1 MTEEDLRVKIGKLEV
16 ESDQKEHEIIQY
28 LEKIEQLE
36 DTIMRLELLIPDE
49 DEKSNKKRKKS
60 KDSKS
65 AILIEEKE
73 KEIRD
78 LKDKMGFLRKE
89 KVQLQQ
95 KVEQFIKENPN
106 STVIRIEEEQ
116 KPLEILIKELQD
128 KINKQ
133 NFIIRDLQSKLTLNE
148 KLDNNNKLDDT
159 SMLNTDQNN
168 DLKKCVYFKND
179 IINELI
185 TLIQSQET
193 LLSDEIIKSKLQ
205 SLQDLNK
212 KLDTQIAK
220 F

>member
-1 MTEEDLRVKIGKLEV
+1 MTEEEFRARIGELEV

-49 DEKSNKKRKKS
+49 EEKSNKKRKKS

-65 AILIEEKE
+65 AIRIEEKE
-73 KEIRD
+73 KEIRE

-116 KPLEILIKELQD
+116 QPLEILIKELQD

-133 NFIIRDLQSKLTLNE
+133 NFKIKDLQSQ
-148 KLDNNNKLDDT
+148 LDNNKIDDT

-168 DLKKCVYFKND
+168 GLKKCINFKD
-179 IINELI
+179 EIINELI
-185 TLIQSQET
+185 NLVQSHEN
-193 LLSDEIIKSKLQ
+193 LLSDEIVKSKLKA
-205 SLQDLNK
+205 LQDYNK
-212 KLDTQIAK
+212 KLNTQIAK

>member
-1 MTEEDLRVKIGKLEV
+1 MTEEDLRAKVGKLEV
-16 ESDQKEHEIIQY
+16 ETDQKEHEIIQY

-49 DEKSNKKRKKS
+49 SNKKRKKS

-106 STVIRIEEEQ
+106 STVIRIEEEEQ
-116 KPLEILIKELQD
+116 PLEILIKELQD

-133 NFIIRDLQSKLTLNE
+133 NFVIRDLQSKLTSHD
-148 KLDNNNKLDDT
+148 KLENNKLDDST
-159 SMLNTDQNN
+159 MLNVDNG
-168 DLKKCVYFKND
+168 LKKCIDFKND

-185 TLIQSQET
+185 TFVQSNEILLTDKTIQS
-193 LLSDEIIKSKLQ
+193 KLK

-212 KLDTQIAK
+212 KLNTEIAK

>member
-1 MTEEDLRVKIGKLEV
+1 MTEEDLRAKIGKLEV
-16 ESDQKEHEIIQY
+16 ETDQKEHEIIQY

-49 DEKSNKKRKKS
+49 SNKKRKKS

-65 AILIEEKE
+65 AIFIEEKE

-106 STVIRIEEEQ
+106 STVIRIEEEEQ
-116 KPLEILIKELQD
+116 PLEILIKELQD

-133 NFIIRDLQSKLTLNE
+133 NFVIRDLQSKLTSND
-148 KLDNNNKLDDT
+148 KLENNKLDD
-159 SMLNTDQNN
+159 SSSKLNMDQHNG
-168 DLKKCVYFKND
+168 LKKCIDFKND

-185 TLIQSQET
+185 TFVQSNEILLNDKTIQS
-193 LLSDEIIKSKLQ
+193 KLK

-212 KLDTQIAK
+212 KLNTEIAK

>member
-1 MTEEDLRVKIGKLEV
+1 MTEEEFRDRISELER
-16 ESDQKEHEIIQY
+16 ESDNKEHEIIQY

-49 DEKSNKKRKKS
+49 SNKKRKKS

-73 KEIRD
+73 NEIRE
-78 LKDKMGFLRKE
+78 LKDRMGFLRKE

-95 KVEQFIKENPN
+95 KVALFTKENPN

-133 NFIIRDLQSKLTLNE
+133 NFQIKDLQSQQF
-148 KLDNNNKLDDT
+148 DDT

-168 DLKKCVYFKND
+168 GIKKCIDFKNE

-185 TLIQSQET
+185 NLVQSHEN
-193 LLSDEIIKSKLQ
+193 LLSDEIIQSKLK
-205 SLQDLNK
+205 SLQDYNK

>member
-1 MTEEDLRVKIGKLEV
+1 MTEEDLRAKIGKLEV
-16 ESDQKEHEIIQY
+16 EMDQKEHEIIQY

-49 DEKSNKKRKKS
+49 SNKKRKKS

-65 AILIEEKE
+65 AIFIEEKE
-73 KEIRD
+73 KEIRE
-78 LKDKMGFLRKE
+78 LKDRMGFLRKE

-95 KVEQFIKENPN
+95 KVELFTKENPN
-106 STVIRIEEEQ
+106 STVFRIEEEEQ
-116 KPLEILIKELQD
+116 PLEILIKELQD

-133 NFIIRDLQSKLTLNE
+133 NFVIKDLQSQLTSNE
-148 KLDNNNKLDDT
+148 KLENNKLDDS
-159 SMLNTDQNN
+159 SMLNMDQNN
-168 DLKKCVYFKND
+168 GLKKCIDFKND

-185 TLIQSQET
+185 NLVQSHEN
-193 LLSDEIIKSKLQ
+193 LLSDEIVLSKLK

-212 KLDTQIAK
+212 KLNTEIAK

>member
-1 MTEEDLRVKIGKLEV
+1 MTEEDLRAKIGKLEV
-16 ESDQKEHEIIQY
+16 ETDQKEHEIIQY

-49 DEKSNKKRKKS
+49 SNKKRKKS

-106 STVIRIEEEQ
+106 STVIRIEEEEQ
-116 KPLEILIKELQD
+116 PLEILIKELQD

-133 NFIIRDLQSKLTLNE
+133 NFVIRDLQSQVTSNDKLE
-148 KLDNNNKLDDT
+148 NNKLDDST
-159 SMLNTDQNN
+159 MLNMDQHNG
-168 DLKKCVYFKND
+168 LKKCIDFKND

-185 TLIQSQET
+185 TFVQSNEILLNDKTIQS
-193 LLSDEIIKSKLQ
+193 KLK

-212 KLDTQIAK
+212 KLNTEIAK

>member
-1 MTEEDLRVKIGKLEV
+1 MTEEDLRAKIGKLEV
-16 ESDQKEHEIIQY
+16 ETDQKEHEIIQY

-49 DEKSNKKRKKS
+49 SNKKRKKS

-106 STVIRIEEEQ
+106 STVIRIEEEEQ
-116 KPLEILIKELQD
+116 PLEILIKELQD

-133 NFIIRDLQSKLTLNE
+133 NFVIRDLQSKLTSND
-148 KLDNNNKLDDT
+148 KLENNKLDDSS
-159 SMLNTDQNN
+159 SMLNLDQHHNG
-168 DLKKCVYFKND
+168 LKKCIDFKND

-185 TLIQSQET
+185 TFVQSNEILLNDKTIQS
-193 LLSDEIIKSKLQ
+193 KLK

-212 KLDTQIAK
+212 KLNTEIAK

>member
-1 MTEEDLRVKIGKLEV
+1 MTEEEFRDRISELER
-16 ESDQKEHEIIQY
+16 ESDNKEHEIIQY

-49 DEKSNKKRKKS
+49 SNKKRKKS

-73 KEIRD
+73 NEIRE
-78 LKDKMGFLRKE
+78 LKDRMGFLRKE

-95 KVEQFIKENPN
+95 KVELFAKENPN

-133 NFIIRDLQSKLTLNE
+133 NFIIRDLQSQLNLNE
-148 KLDNNNKLDDT
+148 KLDNNKLEDT
-159 SMLNTDQNN
+159 SMLNADQNN
-168 DLKKCVYFKND
+168 VLKKCVDFKND

-212 KLDTQIAK
+212 KLDDQIAK

>member
-1 MTEEDLRVKIGKLEV
+1 MTEEELRVKIGKLEV
-16 ESDQKEHEIIQY
+16 ESDNKEHEIIQY

-49 DEKSNKKRKKS
+49 EEKSNKKRKKS

-116 KPLEILIKELQD
+116 QPLEILIKELQD

-133 NFIIRDLQSKLTLNE
+133 NFVIRDLQSQLTSNDKLE
-148 KLDNNNKLDDT
+148 NNKLDDSS
-159 SMLNTDQNN
+159 SMLNMDQHNG
-168 DLKKCVYFKND
+168 LKKCIDFKND

-185 TLIQSQET
+185 TFVQSNEILLNDKTIQS
-193 LLSDEIIKSKLQ
+193 KLK
-205 SLQDLNK
+205 SLQDLNN
-212 KLDTQIAK
+212 KLNTQIAK

>member
-1 MTEEDLRVKIGKLEV
+1 MTEEDLRAKLGKLEV

-49 DEKSNKKRKKS
+49 EEKSNKKRKKS

-65 AILIEEKE
+65 VILIEEKE
-73 KEIRD
+73 KEIRE
-78 LKDKMGFLRKE
+78 LKDRMGFLRKE

-133 NFIIRDLQSKLTLNE
+133 NFIIRDLQSQLSLNE
-148 KLDNNNKLDDT
+148 KLDNNKLDDT

>member
-1 MTEEDLRVKIGKLEV
+1 MTEEDLRAKIGKLEV
-16 ESDQKEHEIIQY
+16 ETDQKEHEIIQY

-49 DEKSNKKRKKS
+49 SNKKRKKS

-106 STVIRIEEEQ
+106 STVIRIEEEEQ
-116 KPLEILIKELQD
+116 PLEILIKELQD

-133 NFIIRDLQSKLTLNE
+133 NFVIRDLQSQLTSNDKLE
-148 KLDNNNKLDDT
+148 NNKLDDST
-159 SMLNTDQNN
+159 MLNMDQNN
-168 DLKKCVYFKND
+168 GLKKCIDFKND

-185 TLIQSQET
+185 TFVQSNET
-193 LLSDEIIKSKLQ
+193 LLNDKTIQSKLK
-205 SLQDLNK
+205 SLQDLNN
-212 KLDTQIAK
+212 KLNTQIAK

>member
-1 MTEEDLRVKIGKLEV
+1 MTEEDLRAKLGKLEV
-16 ESDQKEHEIIQY
+16 ESDQKEYEIIQY

-49 DEKSNKKRKKS
+49 EEKSNKKRKKS

-65 AILIEEKE
+65 VILIEEKE
-73 KEIRD
+73 KEIRE

-95 KVEQFIKENPN
+95 KVEQFTKENPN
-106 STVIRIEEEQ
+106 STVFRIEEEQ

-133 NFIIRDLQSKLTLNE
+133 NFQIKDLQSQLSSIE
-148 KLDNNNKLDDT
+148 KLDRNKPDDT

-168 DLKKCVYFKND
+168 GLKKCIDFKND

-185 TLIQSQET
+185 NLVQSHEN
-193 LLSDEIIKSKLQ
+193 LLSDEIILSKLK
-205 SLQDLNK
+205 SLQDYNK

>member
-1 MTEEDLRVKIGKLEV
+1 MTEEDLRAKIGKLEV
-16 ESDQKEHEIIQY
+16 ETDQKEHEIIQY

-36 DTIMRLELLIPDE
+36 DTILRLELLIPDE
-49 DEKSNKKRKKS
+49 SNKKRKKS

-106 STVIRIEEEQ
+106 STVIRIEEEEQ
-116 KPLEILIKELQD
+116 PLEILIKELQD

-133 NFIIRDLQSKLTLNE
+133 NFVIRDLQSKLTSND
-148 KLDNNNKLDDT
+148 KLENNKLDDSS
-159 SMLNTDQNN
+159 SMLNMDQHNG
-168 DLKKCVYFKND
+168 LKKCIDFKND

-185 TLIQSQET
+185 TFVQSNEILLNDKTIQS
-193 LLSDEIIKSKLQ
+193 KLK

-212 KLDTQIAK
+212 KLNTEIAK

>member
-1 MTEEDLRVKIGKLEV
+1 MTEEDLRAKIGKLEV
-16 ESDQKEHEIIQY
+16 ETDQKEHEIIQY

-49 DEKSNKKRKKS
+49 EEKSNKKRKKS

-65 AILIEEKE
+65 AILINEKE

-95 KVEQFIKENPN
+95 KVEQFTKKNPN
-106 STVIRIEEEQ
+106 STVFRIEEEEQ
-116 KPLEILIKELQD
+116 PLEILIKELQD

-133 NFIIRDLQSKLTLNE
+133 NFVIRDLQSQLTSNDKLE
-148 KLDNNNKLDDT
+148 NNKLDDST
-159 SMLNTDQNN
+159 MLNMDQNN
-168 DLKKCVYFKND
+168 GLKKCIDFKND

-185 TLIQSQET
+185 TFVQSNET
-193 LLSDEIIKSKLQ
+193 LLNDKTIQSKLK
-205 SLQDLNK
+205 SLQDLNN
-212 KLDTQIAK
+212 KLNTQIAK

>member
-1 MTEEDLRVKIGKLEV
+1 MTEENLRAKIGKLEV

-49 DEKSNKKRKKS
+49 EEKSNKKRKKS

-65 AILIEEKE
+65 VILIEEKE
-73 KEIRD
+73 KEIRE
-78 LKDKMGFLRKE
+78 LKDRMGFLRKE

-133 NFIIRDLQSKLTLNE
+133 NFIIRDLQSQLNLNE
-148 KLDNNNKLDDT
+148 KLDNNKLDDT
-159 SMLNTDQNN
+159 SMLNKDQNN

-205 SLQDLNK
+205 SLEDLNE
-212 KLDTQIAK
+212 KLNTQIAK

>member
-1 MTEEDLRVKIGKLEV
+1 MTEEDLRAKIGKLEV
-16 ESDQKEHEIIQY
+16 ETDQKEHEIIQY

-49 DEKSNKKRKKS
+49 SNKKRKKS

-106 STVIRIEEEQ
+106 STVIRIEEEEQ
-116 KPLEILIKELQD
+116 PLEILIKELQD

-133 NFIIRDLQSKLTLNE
+133 NFVIRDLQSKLTSHD
-148 KLDNNNKLDDT
+148 KLENNKLDDST
-159 SMLNTDQNN
+159 MLNVDNG
-168 DLKKCVYFKND
+168 LKKCIDFKND

-185 TLIQSQET
+185 TFVQSNEILLTDKTIQS
-193 LLSDEIIKSKLQ
+193 KLK

-212 KLDTQIAK
+212 KLNTEIAK

>member
-1 MTEEDLRVKIGKLEV
+1 MTEEEFRARIGELEV

-49 DEKSNKKRKKS
+49 EEKSNKKRKKS

-65 AILIEEKE
+65 AILIDEKE

-133 NFIIRDLQSKLTLNE
+133 NFQIKDLQSR
-148 KLDNNNKLDDT
+148 LDT
-159 SMLNTDQNN
+159 GQNN
-168 DLKKCVYFKND
+168 GLKKCIDFKDD

-185 TLIQSQET
+185 TFVQSHET
-193 LLSDEIIKSKLQ
+193 LLSDKTIQTKLK
-205 SLQDLNK
+205 SLQDLNT

>member
-1 MTEEDLRVKIGKLEV
+1 MTEEDLRAKIGKLEV
-16 ESDQKEHEIIQY
+16 ETDQKEHEIIQY

-49 DEKSNKKRKKS
+49 SNKKRKKS

-106 STVIRIEEEQ
+106 STVIRIEEEEQ
-116 KPLEILIKELQD
+116 PLEILIKELQD

-133 NFIIRDLQSKLTLNE
+133 NFVIRDLQSQLTSNDKLE
-148 KLDNNNKLDDT
+148 NNKLDDS
-159 SMLNTDQNN
+159 SMLNMDQHHNG
-168 DLKKCVYFKND
+168 LKKCIDFKND

-185 TLIQSQET
+185 TFVQSNEILLNDKTIQ
-193 LLSDEIIKSKLQ
+193 LKLK

-212 KLDTQIAK
+212 KLNTEIAK

>member
-1 MTEEDLRVKIGKLEV
+1 MTEEELRARIGELEV

-49 DEKSNKKRKKS
+49 SNKKRKKS

-73 KEIRD
+73 KEIRE

-95 KVEQFIKENPN
+95 EVERFTKMNPN
-106 STVIRIEEEQ
+106 STVIRIEEKKE
-116 KPLEILIKELQD
+116 PLEPLIKELQD
-128 KINKQ
+128 KINQQ
-133 NFIIRDLQSKLTLNE
+133 NFIIKDLQSQLKSNE
-148 KLDNNNKLDDT
+148 KLDINELDNT
-159 SMLNTDQNN
+159 SMLKTDQNN
-168 DLKKCVYFKND
+168 VLKKCIDFKNE

-185 TLIQSQET
+185 ILIQSYET
-193 LLSDEIIKSKLQ
+193 LLSDETIQLKLK

>member
-1 MTEEDLRVKIGKLEV
+1 MTEDDLRAKIGKLEV
-16 ESDQKEHEIIQY
+16 ETDQKEHEIIQY

-49 DEKSNKKRKKS
+49 SNKKRKKS

-106 STVIRIEEEQ
+106 STVIRIEEEEQ
-116 KPLEILIKELQD
+116 PLEILIKELQD

-133 NFIIRDLQSKLTLNE
+133 NFVIRDLQSKLTSND
-148 KLDNNNKLDDT
+148 KLENNKLDDSS
-159 SMLNTDQNN
+159 SMLNMDQHNG
-168 DLKKCVYFKND
+168 LKKCIDFKND

-185 TLIQSQET
+185 TFVQSNEILLNDKTIQS
-193 LLSDEIIKSKLQ
+193 KLK

-212 KLDTQIAK
+212 KLNTEIAK

>member
-1 MTEEDLRVKIGKLEV
+1 MTEEDLRAKIGKLEV
-16 ESDQKEHEIIQY
+16 ETDQKEHEIIQY

-49 DEKSNKKRKKS
+49 SNKKRKKS

-65 AILIEEKE
+65 AIFIEEKE

-106 STVIRIEEEQ
+106 STVIRIEEEEQ
-116 KPLEILIKELQD
+116 PLEILIKELQD

-133 NFIIRDLQSKLTLNE
+133 NFVIRDLQSKLTSND
-148 KLDNNNKLDDT
+148 KLENNKLDDSS
-159 SMLNTDQNN
+159 SMLNMDQHNG
-168 DLKKCVYFKND
+168 LKKCIDFKND

-185 TLIQSQET
+185 TFVQSNEILLNDKTIQS
-193 LLSDEIIKSKLQ
+193 KLK

-212 KLDTQIAK
+212 KLNTEIAK

>member
-1 MTEEDLRVKIGKLEV
+1 MTEEDLRAKIGKLEV
-16 ESDQKEHEIIQY
+16 ETDQKEHEIIQY

-49 DEKSNKKRKKS
+49 SNKKRKKS

-106 STVIRIEEEQ
+106 STVIRIEEEEQ
-116 KPLEILIKELQD
+116 PLEILIKELQD

-133 NFIIRDLQSKLTLNE
+133 NFINESRKL
-148 KLDNNNKLDDT
+148 KR
-159 SMLNTDQNN
+159 
-168 DLKKCVYFKND
+168 
-179 IINELI
+179 
-185 TLIQSQET
+185 
-193 LLSDEIIKSKLQ
+193 
-205 SLQDLNK
+205 
-212 KLDTQIAK
+212 
-220 F
+220 

>member
-1 MTEEDLRVKIGKLEV
+1 MTEEEFRARIGELEV

-73 KEIRD
+73 KQLRE

-95 KVEQFIKENPN
+95 KVEQFTKENPN

-116 KPLEILIKELQD
+116 QPLEILIKELQD
-128 KINKQ
+128 KINNQ
-133 NFIIRDLQSKLTLNE
+133 NFHIKDLQSKLE
-148 KLDNNNKLDDT
+148 DNKLDDT

-168 DLKKCVYFKND
+168 GLKKCIDFKND

-185 TLIQSQET
+185 TLIQSQEI
-193 LLSDEIIKSKLQ
+193 LLSDEIILSKLQ

-212 KLDTQIAK
+212 KLNTQIAK

>member
-1 MTEEDLRVKIGKLEV
+1 MTEEELRTRIGELEV

-49 DEKSNKKRKKS
+49 SNKKRKKS

-73 KEIRD
+73 KEIRE

-95 KVEQFIKENPN
+95 KVERFTKKNPN
-106 STVIRIEEEQ
+106 STVIRIEEKKE
-116 KPLEILIKELQD
+116 PLEPLIKELQD
-128 KINKQ
+128 KINQQ
-133 NFIIRDLQSKLTLNE
+133 NFIIKDLQSQPK
-148 KLDNNNKLDDT
+148 
-159 SMLNTDQNN
+159 TDQNN
-168 DLKKCVYFKND
+168 GLKKCIDFKND

-185 TLIQSQET
+185 TFIQSHET
-193 LLSDEIIKSKLQ
+193 LLSDETIQFKLK
-205 SLQDLNK
+205 SLQDLNN
-212 KLDTQIAK
+212 KLNTQIAK

>member
-1 MTEEDLRVKIGKLEV
+1 MTEEEFRDRISELER
-16 ESDQKEHEIIQY
+16 ESDNKEHEIIQY

-49 DEKSNKKRKKS
+49 SNKKRKKS

-73 KEIRD
+73 NEIRE
-78 LKDKMGFLRKE
+78 LKDRMGFLRKE

-95 KVEQFIKENPN
+95 KVEQFTKENPN

-116 KPLEILIKELQD
+116 QPLEVLIKELQD

-133 NFIIRDLQSKLTLNE
+133 NFIIRDLQSQLNLNE
-148 KLDNNNKLDDT
+148 KLDNNKLEDT
-159 SMLNTDQNN
+159 SMLNADQNN
-168 DLKKCVYFKND
+168 VLKKCVDFKND

-212 KLDTQIAK
+212 KLDDQIAK

>member
-1 MTEEDLRVKIGKLEV
+1 
-16 ESDQKEHEIIQY
+16 
-28 LEKIEQLE
+28 
-36 DTIMRLELLIPDE
+36 MRLELLIPDE
-49 DEKSNKKRKKS
+49 SNKKRKKS

-106 STVIRIEEEQ
+106 STVIRIEEEEQ
-116 KPLEILIKELQD
+116 PLEILIKELQD

-133 NFIIRDLQSKLTLNE
+133 NFVIRDLQSQLTSNDKLE
-148 KLDNNNKLDDT
+148 NNKLDDST
-159 SMLNTDQNN
+159 MLNMDQNN
-168 DLKKCVYFKND
+168 GLKKCIDFKND

-185 TLIQSQET
+185 TFVQSNET
-193 LLSDEIIKSKLQ
+193 LLNDKTIQSKLK
-205 SLQDLNK
+205 SLQDLNN
-212 KLDTQIAK
+212 KLNTQIAK

>member
-1 MTEEDLRVKIGKLEV
+1 MTEEEFRARIGELEV

-73 KEIRD
+73 KQLRE

-116 KPLEILIKELQD
+116 QPLEILIKELQD

-133 NFIIRDLQSKLTLNE
+133 NFHIKNLHQKLE
-148 KLDNNNKLDDT
+148 DNKLDDT

-168 DLKKCVYFKND
+168 GLKKCIDFKND

-185 TLIQSQET
+185 TLIQSQEI
-193 LLSDEIIKSKLQ
+193 LLSDEIILSKLQ

-212 KLDTQIAK
+212 KLNTQIAK

>member
-1 MTEEDLRVKIGKLEV
+1 MTEEDLRAKLGKLEV

-49 DEKSNKKRKKS
+49 EEKSNKKRKKS

-65 AILIEEKE
+65 VILLEEKE
-73 KEIRD
+73 KEIRE
-78 LKDKMGFLRKE
+78 LKDRMGFLRKE

-133 NFIIRDLQSKLTLNE
+133 NFIIRDLQSQLSLNE
-148 KLDNNNKLDDT
+148 KLDNNKLDDT

>member
-1 MTEEDLRVKIGKLEV
+1 MTEEDLRAKIGKLEV
-16 ESDQKEHEIIQY
+16 ETDQKEHEIIQY

-49 DEKSNKKRKKS
+49 SNKKRKKS

-95 KVEQFIKENPN
+95 KVEQFTKENPN
-106 STVIRIEEEQ
+106 STVFRIEEEEQ
-116 KPLEILIKELQD
+116 PLEILIKELQD

-133 NFIIRDLQSKLTLNE
+133 NFVIRDLQSKLTSHD
-148 KLDNNNKLDDT
+148 KLENNKLDDST
-159 SMLNTDQNN
+159 MLNVDNG
-168 DLKKCVYFKND
+168 LKKCIDFKND

-185 TLIQSQET
+185 TFVQSNEILLTDKTIQS
-193 LLSDEIIKSKLQ
+193 KLK

-212 KLDTQIAK
+212 KLNTEIAK

>member
-1 MTEEDLRVKIGKLEV
+1 MTEEEFRARIGELEV

-73 KEIRD
+73 KQLRE

-95 KVEQFIKENPN
+95 KVEQFTKENPN

-116 KPLEILIKELQD
+116 QPLEILIKELQD
-128 KINKQ
+128 KINNQ
-133 NFIIRDLQSKLTLNE
+133 NFHIKDLQSKLE
-148 KLDNNNKLDDT
+148 DNKLDDT
-159 SMLNTDQNN
+159 SMLITDQNN
-168 DLKKCVYFKND
+168 GLKKCIDFKND

-185 TLIQSQET
+185 TLIQSQEI
-193 LLSDEIIKSKLQ
+193 LLSDEIILSKLQ

-212 KLDTQIAK
+212 KLNTQIAK

>member
-1 MTEEDLRVKIGKLEV
+1 MTEEEFRARIGELEV

-36 DTIMRLELLIPDE
+36 DIIMRLELLIPDE
-49 DEKSNKKRKKS
+49 EEKSNKKRKKS

-65 AILIEEKE
+65 AILIDEKE

-133 NFIIRDLQSKLTLNE
+133 NFQIKDLQSR
-148 KLDNNNKLDDT
+148 LDT
-159 SMLNTDQNN
+159 GQNN
-168 DLKKCVYFKND
+168 GLKKCIDFKDD

-185 TLIQSQET
+185 TFVQSHET
-193 LLSDEIIKSKLQ
+193 LLNDKTIQSKLK
-205 SLQDLNK
+205 SLQDLNT
-212 KLDTQIAK
+212 KLNSQIAK

>member
-1 MTEEDLRVKIGKLEV
+1 MTEEDLRAKIGKLEV
-16 ESDQKEHEIIQY
+16 ETDQKEHEIIQY

-49 DEKSNKKRKKS
+49 SNKKRKKS

-65 AILIEEKE
+65 AIFIEEKE
-73 KEIRD
+73 KEIRE
-78 LKDKMGFLRKE
+78 LKDRMGFLRKE

-95 KVEQFIKENPN
+95 KVELFTKENPN
-106 STVIRIEEEQ
+106 STVFRIEEEEQ
-116 KPLEILIKELQD
+116 PLEILIKELQD

-133 NFIIRDLQSKLTLNE
+133 NFVIKDLQSQLTSNE
-148 KLDNNNKLDDT
+148 KLENNKLDDS
-159 SMLNTDQNN
+159 SMLNMDQNN
-168 DLKKCVYFKND
+168 GLKKCIDFKND

-185 TLIQSQET
+185 NLVQSHEN
-193 LLSDEIIKSKLQ
+193 LLSDEIVLSKLK

-212 KLDTQIAK
+212 KLNTEIAK

>member
-1 MTEEDLRVKIGKLEV
+1 MTEEEFRDRISELER
-16 ESDQKEHEIIQY
+16 ESDNKEHEIIQY

-49 DEKSNKKRKKS
+49 SNKKRKKS

-73 KEIRD
+73 NEIRE
-78 LKDKMGFLRKE
+78 LKDRMGFLRKE

-95 KVEQFIKENPN
+95 KVEQFTKENPN

-116 KPLEILIKELQD
+116 QPLEVLIKELQD
-128 KINKQ
+128 KINNQ
-133 NFIIRDLQSKLTLNE
+133 NFIIRDLQSQLNLNE
-148 KLDNNNKLDDT
+148 KLDNNKLEDT
-159 SMLNTDQNN
+159 SMLNADQNN
-168 DLKKCVYFKND
+168 VLKKCVDFKND

-212 KLDTQIAK
+212 KLDDQIAK

>member
-1 MTEEDLRVKIGKLEV
+1 MTEEEFRARIGELEV

-49 DEKSNKKRKKS
+49 EEKSNKKRKKS

-65 AILIEEKE
+65 AILIDEKE

-116 KPLEILIKELQD
+116 QPLEILIKELQD

-133 NFIIRDLQSKLTLNE
+133 NFQIKDLQSKLN
-148 KLDNNNKLDDT
+148 LDNT
-159 SMLNTDQNN
+159 SMLATNHN
-168 DLKKCVYFKND
+168 DGLKKCIDFKND

-185 TLIQSQET
+185 TFVQSHET
-193 LLSDEIIKSKLQ
+193 LLNDKTIQSKLK
-205 SLQDLNK
+205 SLQDLNT
-212 KLDTQIAK
+212 KLNSQIAK

>member
-1 MTEEDLRVKIGKLEV
+1 MTEEEFRARIGELEV

-49 DEKSNKKRKKS
+49 EEKSNKKRKKS

-73 KEIRD
+73 KEIRE

-116 KPLEILIKELQD
+116 QPLEILIKELQD

-133 NFIIRDLQSKLTLNE
+133 NFQIKNLQSQLE
-148 KLDNNNKLDDT
+148 DNKLDDT
-159 SMLNTDQNN
+159 TMLKTDQNN
-168 DLKKCVYFKND
+168 GLKKCIDFKD
-179 IINELI
+179 EIINELI
-185 TLIQSQET
+185 TFVQSHET
-193 LLSDEIIKSKLQ
+193 LLSDKTIQTKLK

-212 KLDTQIAK
+212 KLNIQIAK

>member
-1 MTEEDLRVKIGKLEV
+1 MTEEDLRAKIGKLEV
-16 ESDQKEHEIIQY
+16 ETDQKEHEIIQY

-49 DEKSNKKRKKS
+49 SNKKRKKS

-106 STVIRIEEEQ
+106 STVIRIEEEEQ
-116 KPLEILIKELQD
+116 PLEILIKELQD

-133 NFIIRDLQSKLTLNE
+133 NFVIRDLQSKLTSND
-148 KLDNNNKLDDT
+148 KLENNKLDDSS
-159 SMLNTDQNN
+159 SMLNMDQHNG
-168 DLKKCVYFKND
+168 LKKCIDFKND

-185 TLIQSQET
+185 TFVQSNEILLNDKTIQS
-193 LLSDEIIKSKLQ
+193 KLK

-212 KLDTQIAK
+212 KLNTEIAK